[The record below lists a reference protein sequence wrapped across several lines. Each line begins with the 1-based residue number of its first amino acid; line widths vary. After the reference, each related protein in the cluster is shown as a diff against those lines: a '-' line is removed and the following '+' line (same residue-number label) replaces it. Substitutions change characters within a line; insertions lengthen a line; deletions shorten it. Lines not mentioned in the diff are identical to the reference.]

1 MRKMMTGVATCA
13 LILTGCANNEVL
25 DGKVVD
31 NQTGAIKFGV
41 STPVTRASD
50 LFANSSF
57 ITDGRAFNI
66 VGLSSAEVTGDKGS
80 LDAGAA
86 YLGTLA
92 SPKVL
97 TYSAA
102 SSEWAYGA
110 ATFWPTTNLDF
121 FSWYF
126 GTGSETVDLGIP
138 TTTTGSTYDHS
149 ISFPTAY
156 APNTDVSKQLDILV
170 GAGEYAKPAVNTNS
184 TIQLK
189 HATTQVVFKSVLAE
203 GSELQVKIEEVAMMN
218 VAKKGTLKVAATAG
232 TSKTAEP
239 VITWTSS
246 SDNEA
251 DRASYSVTGL
261 TATLGGGMN
270 DIELTNNATQKA
282 KAMLLIPQAFDA
294 WNPSAEIDKTTGA
307 LKTPAKG
314 AYIRVKCKINS
325 KTDGSGLWLHGSS
338 AAAANLFIPVS
349 SIANEYGQWVFNRR
363 ITYVITFGDGG
374 SGSGGGGWTGD
385 PDVPVLTPIKLDVEV
400 NNWDEQTV
408 VLQSVNLK
416 SDKVITVASIKE
428 QTALFDMEAANNP
441 AKYVAEFTFT
451 SVAELAASVEI
462 NTTGLVTNDAKLK
475 EGTVVKYTFPG
486 IATVATLAK
495 TISVTPPSGWEAS
508 TDGLTW
514 ADIQKSLDGQGAT
527 PAKTLY
533 LRKKITPAP

>member
-25 DGKVVD
+25 DGTVVD

-50 LFANSSF
+50 LFENSSF

-66 VGLSSAEVTGDKGS
+66 VGLSSVDVTSGDQGTI
-80 LDAGAA
+80 DAGDP

-92 SPKVL
+92 APKVL

-102 SSEWAYGA
+102 STEWAYGT
-110 ATFWPTTNLDF
+110 ATFWPTSNLDF

-126 GTGSETVDLGIP
+126 GTGAGTANLGTP
-138 TTTTGSTYDHS
+138 TTESTYDHS

-156 APNTDVSKQLDILV
+156 VPSATVADQLDILV
-170 GAGEYAKPAVNTNS
+170 GAGEYAKPAVNVNS

-218 VAKKGTLKVAATAG
+218 VAKEGALKVAATAG

-261 TATLGGGMN
+261 TATLGGGTN

-294 WNPSAEIDKTTGA
+294 WNPNAEIDKTTGA

-441 AKYVAEFTFT
+441 AKKYVAEFTFT
-451 SVAELAASVEI
+451 SVAELAAAVVI
-462 NTTGLVTNDAKLK
+462 NTDGLVTNAAKLK

-486 IATVATLAK
+486 IATLAK

-514 ADIQKSLDGQGAT
+514 ADTQKSLDGQGAT

-533 LRKKITPAP
+533 LKKITPAP